1 MKNRMFRSSPSAI
14 VATVAG
20 VATGV
25 AGFYLTSATLRAQR
39 ENVAGIRNFTKVD
52 GAISCGGATDPS
64 AAAELAKRGYKT
76 MISLR
81 ESGESGAQTSE
92 VEQAARAAGVRFIHI
107 PMSAQSPGDGAA
119 GAALGAMRDA
129 GNQPV
134 FIYDASGSRA
144 AAILMIKRMLVDG
157 WPEDRAYNEAVSVGL
172 SSPALKAFALDYVA
186 RHR

>member
-1 MKNRMFRSSPSAI
+1 MKNRMSRNSPSAI

-20 VATGV
+20 VA
-25 AGFYLTSATLRAQR
+25 AGFALAGASLYAQR
-39 ENVAGIRNFTKVD
+39 ENIPGIRNFTKVD

-64 AAAELAKRGYKT
+64 AVAELAKRGYKT
-76 MISLR
+76 VVSLR
-81 ESGESGAQTSE
+81 ESGESGALTSE
-92 VEQAARAAGVRFIHI
+92 VDQAARAAGVRFIHA
-107 PMSAQSPGDGAA
+107 PVSAQSPNDTAA
-119 GAALGAMRDA
+119 GAALSALRDE
-129 GNQPV
+129 GNHPV

-172 SSPALKAFALDYVA
+172 SSPGLKAFALDYVS